1 MAIKEDKCDLENDI
15 NKMKDTISRVNQED
29 YNMTIKDKIL
39 MLIIIVLE
47 FTSLLVM
54 IEWYLLQ
61 LKFANL
67 SRIDI
72 ININDTMKKEFF

>member
-1 MAIKEDKCDLENDI
+1 
-15 NKMKDTISRVNQED
+15 MKDTISRVNQED